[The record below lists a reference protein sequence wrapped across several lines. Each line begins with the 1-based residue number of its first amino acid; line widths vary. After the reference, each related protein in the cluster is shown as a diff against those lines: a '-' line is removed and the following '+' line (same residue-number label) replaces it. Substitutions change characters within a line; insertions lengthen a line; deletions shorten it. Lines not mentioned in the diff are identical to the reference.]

1 MKPFAGY
8 IFDLDGTVYLGE
20 RLIPGAGEAIAALRA
35 RGARVVFLSNKP
47 IQTHQHY
54 AEKLNRLG
62 VPVAVDDVINSS
74 AVMAHYLGRRAPGAR
89 LFVVGE
95 EPLLDE
101 LRRAGFDVVEDPS
114 TIGWK
119 VDFVVAAFDRTF
131 DYAKLN
137 HALQAI
143 RRGAGFVATNP
154 DRTCPVDEGEIR
166 EIPDC
171 AGMIGAIE
179 GVTGKRVE
187 VIVGKP
193 SPLMVEA
200 ALARLGLPAAECLLA
215 GDRLETDI
223 VMGKRAGLGGTALV
237 LSGVS
242 TREMLA
248 TAPVQPDYV
257 LETIAGLVTE
267 LPTPRTSRASP

>member
-1 MKPFAGY
+1 MRAAGDFRGY

-20 RLIPGAGEAIAALRA
+20 RLIPGAGETVAALRA
-35 RGARVVFLSNKP
+35 RGARIVFLSNKP
-47 IQTHQHY
+47 IQTREHY
-54 AEKLNRLG
+54 AAKLNRLG
-62 VPVAVDDVINSS
+62 VPVEVEDVINSS

-95 EPLLDE
+95 KPLLHE

-114 TIGWK
+114 TVGWK

-143 RRGAGFVATNP
+143 KRGAGFVATNP

-223 VMGKRAGLGGTALV
+223 VMGKQAGLGGTALV

-248 TAPVQPDYV
+248 AAPVQPDYV
-257 LETIAGLVTE
+257 LESIVGLVGRPG
-267 LPTPRTSRASP
+267 LPRG